1 MEQGDFFAVPLAF
14 SFVFLCV
21 LCVSAV
27 KEVVGEK
34 ALQVGGPADRL
45 LVYEEGAPRG
55 AAAERVMGKRFLQTR

>member
-21 LCVSAV
+21 LCVRLGGETGVSAV

-34 ALQVGGPADRL
+34 ALQVGEPAARL
-45 LVYEEGAPRG
+45 LAYEEGPPGGPRTKG
-55 AAAERVMGKRFLQTR
+55 

>member
-1 MEQGDFFAVPLAF
+1 VEQGDFFAVPLAF

-45 LVYEEGAPRG
+45 LG
-55 AAAERVMGKRFLQTR
+55 

>member
-21 LCVSAV
+21 LCVRLGGETGVSAV

-34 ALQVGGPADRL
+34 ALQVGEPAARL
-45 LVYEEGAPRG
+45 LG
-55 AAAERVMGKRFLQTR
+55 